1 MIFVTNNTLSIHTI
15 ISHITIHI
23 TLLIADE
30 SNGDYSSSTEIKIKT
45 IVFWV
50 KGGPVFVE
58 VRFDGLQTKIFDLLA
73 DGTISVVSFSTA
85 VVVVSYR
92 SHNLFPLQTHRIKPL
107 HKMGAILI
115 EMEAIALPAMQLD
128 NLC

>member
-58 VRFDGLQTKIFDLLA
+58 VRFD
-73 DGTISVVSFSTA
+73 
-85 VVVVSYR
+85 
-92 SHNLFPLQTHRIKPL
+92 
-107 HKMGAILI
+107 
-115 EMEAIALPAMQLD
+115 
-128 NLC
+128 